1 MYKGIKSS
9 ERLSTNSNLKENGI
23 TVYKKDD
30 NIELPSESET
40 NPDKM
45 EIIEENLM
53 YDCKPVSPFKLYYYI
68 SGKLELFLMLIAT
81 LLTIGAGCSN
91 ALESTLLG
99 DAINNL
105 ASTGQTQNMTN
116 EEYSI
121 LMDHVEPQINSTIKK
136 FLIYGSI
143 MFVLN
148 FLSEFLWLYSGLRQ
162 IHILKINY
170 FSLILKQEQGWFD
183 KNNVYEFS
191 TKVQAQI
198 DGIEQGIG
206 NRLGTI
212 ILKFIEI
219 ISGYVIGFTTSWQLT
234 LILSACSIPFI
245 IAGHLIMRYGS
256 QRIRRMINDGQKIL
270 PDFLSASL
278 LKFMLSRTY
287 FVTTKTEY
295 KTINASKK

>member
-1 MYKGIKSS
+1 MFFLFKKMYKGIKSS
-9 ERLSTNSNLKENGI
+9 ERLSTKSNIKENGI
-23 TVYKKDD
+23 TIYKKDEN
-30 NIELPSESET
+30 NIKLPLESET
-40 NPDKM
+40 NPDKL
-45 EIIEENLM
+45 EIIEENLI
-53 YDCKPVSPFKLYYYI
+53 YDYKPVSPFKLYYYI

-121 LMDHVEPQINSTIKK
+121 LMDNVEPQINNTIKK

-143 MFVLN
+143 MFALN
-148 FLSEFLWLYSGLRQ
+148 FLSEFLWLYSGLMQ

-183 KNNVYEFS
+183 KNNAYEFS

-219 ISGYVIGFTTSWQLT
+219 ISGYAIRFKTSWKLT
-234 LILSACSIPFI
+234 LIFSI
-245 IAGHLIMRYGS
+245 
-256 QRIRRMINDGQKIL
+256 
-270 PDFLSASL
+270 FLL
-278 LKFMLSRTY
+278 
-287 FVTTKTEY
+287 
-295 KTINASKK
+295 NC